1 MSLDERSGQ
10 ILQAVIQLYISSP
23 GPVGSRAITKKF
35 PIGLSSA
42 TIRNIMSDLEEMG
55 FLRQPHT
62 SAGRVP
68 TDVGYRFYVDT
79 LTTEKTDADEELVSE
94 MNRKLDLIRRDVD
107 TFLDNA
113 SRMLSELSHYVG
125 ISVAPNA
132 NRTILSRI
140 ELVPYRR
147 NQIAVVLFAEEAIIR
162 SKIISVEQE
171 MSRSDLNRLSDYINE
186 RFSGY
191 SLDAVRKTII
201 EEISSERVICDS
213 LISEATRICRDVL
226 AISDSDIFISGLSE
240 MVNLPDFC
248 DINRIRGLLK
258 TLEDKNI
265 ILGLLDKIADT
276 EGTQVFIGSEN
287 PLDEMKQFS
296 LVAST
301 YRDGNR
307 PVGTI
312 GIIGPTRMNY
322 SQAITLVDTT
332 ARFIT
337 EILSYHK

>member
-10 ILQAVIQLYISSP
+10 ILQAVIQLYINSP
-23 GPVGSRAITKKF
+23 GPVGSRAVTKKF
-35 PIGLSSA
+35 PLGLSSA

-79 LTTEKTDADEELVSE
+79 LTAEKSDIDTELASE
-94 MNRKLDLIRRDVD
+94 MNRKLELFRKDLDS
-107 TFLDNA
+107 FLDNA
-113 SRMLSELSHYVG
+113 SRMLSELSHYIG

-140 ELVPYRR
+140 ELVPYRK
-147 NQIAVVLFAEEAIIR
+147 NQIAVVLFADEAIIR
-162 SKIISVEQE
+162 SKIISVDQE

-191 SLDAVRKTII
+191 SLDEVRRTIS
-201 EEISSERVICDS
+201 EEISNERIICDR

-248 DINRIRGLLK
+248 DIGRIRGLLK
-258 TLEDKNI
+258 TLEDKHI
-265 ILGLLDKIADT
+265 ILGLLDKISDT
-276 EGTQVFIGSEN
+276 DGTQVFIGSEN

-296 LVAST
+296 LVAAT
-301 YRDGNR
+301 YKEGNR
-307 PVGTI
+307 PMGTI

-322 SQAITLVDTT
+322 SQAIILVDTT

-337 EILSYHK
+337 QLLSYNK